1 MIKAPYNFVP
11 LENRAFY
18 PSWANHISQDI
29 PFEDGVSGSIEYT
42 IEAETPIFV
51 RNGYTDRKD
60 PDTKFS
66 QTPDG
71 KYFIPGTSIKGEIRN
86 VLEILSFGKMTQV
99 QDARF
104 GIRDLSNNP
113 EGRFYRQ
120 IIQNVHCGWLYK
132 QLAEDGSEEYLI
144 NDCGEPGRISPEQI
158 DNLCKTNLTQFGLQF
173 SIDRNNADKDTEEYL
188 RSAYYKYKE
197 ILKLNLTDVNKQLD
211 DIEYSLH
218 NRFSGSYD
226 NYGKFITNLDSNG
239 RSGSIVVTGQSSRRE
254 QRYNRQ
260 LDRLKWEG
268 KYYEFVFF
276 ESNTNEKVE
285 SQIIDDFIT
294 IHKNNYDY
302 KNIWKRYLNE
312 GKRVPVFFMRRNGD
326 AGPIDAIGLA
336 YMFRIPTANFIKG
349 AIPIELQSNRRKD
362 LAECIFGTAKESLG
376 QLKGRV
382 NISNAFACGTP
393 NKCNPVTTVL
403 GSPKPSYGPLYAS
416 SGTWNDANAQIKG
429 RKRYPVRTTLL
440 PPNEGTDSQTCKF
453 IPLDQGTSFKG
464 RITFHNLKECEL
476 GALIAA
482 STFNGHP
489 ECCHSIGEAKP
500 LGYGKVKISIDKL
513 SVISI
518 KDIFAKTDD
527 PTQRGTDYYFNKF
540 KDVMTENIGTGWEN
554 SNSIRELCAMARGI
568 DATVN
573 NNNFSY
579 MRMSINRNENEFVL
593 NKSEKKENLPT
604 FSSILDNRVLHITEQ
619 PDTNRLFKQD
629 IDNDIEEEDSQSL
642 AQIDIIETYTVRV
655 PHLIT
660 NRDFCKAEKIISE
673 MKRDING
680 EIRNLADQYQDQ
692 IDKTREN
699 DYSISRDEVIHA
711 FNKTENSVNAL
722 SGHLNDEDKNNLINR
737 MEQHITSFTELSQRY
752 PNHAIEFMEFIS
764 RCNTLI
770 QKIRN
775 YGNGILPF
783 LPNSPFNGTLRA
795 YTGRIDRYIRDN
807 GALTDSDKE
816 IIYNNIIEIYPSINE
831 RERNPRRG
839 SWSTDNMRR
848 NLIQYLGDTRTTQ
861 LIDTLTQQ

>member
-60 PDTKFS
+60 SDTKFS
-66 QTPDG
+66 QTPNG
-71 KYFIPGTSIKGEIRN
+71 QYFIPGTSIKGEIRN

-120 IIQNVHCGWLYK
+120 KIQNVHCGWLYK
-132 QLAEDGSEEYLI
+132 RLAKDGSEEYLI
-144 NDCGEPGRISPEQI
+144 NDCGTPGRIAPEVI
-158 DNLCKTNLTQFGLQF
+158 DEHYGTALAAFGQNLALNRQY
-173 SIDRNNADKDTEEYL
+173 ADNDDEEKL
-188 RSAYYKYKE
+188 RSAYNKYE
-197 ILKLNLTDVNKQLD
+197 NILNISLESQ
-211 DIEYSLH
+211 DIEKRLSGT
-218 NRFSGSYD
+218 FSTVPD
-226 NYGKFITNLDSNG
+226 NYNRIIADFSSNG
-239 RSGSIVVTGQSSRRE
+239 KKGCIVVTGQPSRRE
-254 QRYNRQ
+254 PERR
-260 LDRLKWEG
+260 RG

-312 GKRVPVFFMRRNGD
+312 GKRVPVFFMRRNGNL
-326 AGPIDAIGLA
+326 GPIDAIGLA
-336 YMFRIPTANFIKG
+336 YMFRIPTAKFIKG

-362 LAECIFGTAKESLG
+362 LAECIFGTAKESLK

-382 NISNAFACGTP
+382 NISHAFACGTP
-393 NKCNPVTTVL
+393 NKCGIVTTVL

-482 STFNGHP
+482 LTFNGHP
-489 ECCHSIGEAKP
+489 DCCHSIGEAKP

-527 PTQRGTDYYFNKF
+527 PTQQETDYYFNKF

-554 SNSIRELCAMARGI
+554 SNSIRELCALARGI
-568 DATVN
+568 DKEV

-579 MRMSINRNENEFVL
+579 MRMSTNRNENEFAL
-593 NKSEKKENLPT
+593 NRTVNNENLPL
-604 FSSILDNRVLHITEQ
+604 FSDILKPKTNKTQQIIDNPNTTRKYKHEVDERIKKN
-619 PDTNRLFKQD
+619 DTVYECLELLPLLIKKHD
-629 IDNDIEEEDSQSL
+629 IDSAEERLAVLNESTDI
-642 AQIDIIETYTVRV
+642 
-655 PHLIT
+655 
-660 NRDFCKAEKIISE
+660 KIRE
-673 MKRDING
+673 Q
-680 EIRNLADQYQDQ
+680 ADMYKSQ

-699 DYSISRDEVIHA
+699 DYSTSRDEVVNA
-711 FNKTENSVNAL
+711 FNETAITVNGL
-722 SGHLNDEDKNNLINR
+722 TGQLNDEDRNNIIHR
-737 MEQHITSFTELSQRY
+737 IEQHITSFKELSQRY
-752 PNHAIEFMEFIS
+752 PIHAVEFIEPIG

-770 QKIRN
+770 QRMRN
-775 YGNGILPF
+775 YGSGILPF

-816 IIYNNIIEIYPSINE
+816 LISKNIIDIYPGINE
-831 RERNPRRG
+831 REKHPRRG
-839 SWSTDNMRR
+839 SWSIDSMRR
-848 NLIQYLGDTRTTQ
+848 TLIQYLGDAQTTQ
-861 LIDTLTQQ
+861 LIETLEEQ

>member
-11 LENRAFY
+11 LENKAFY

-51 RNGYTDRKD
+51 RNGYTDREH
-60 PDTKFS
+60 PDSTFS
-66 QTPDG
+66 KTHDG
-71 KYFIPGTSIKGEIRN
+71 KFFIPSTSIKGEIRN

-104 GIRDLSNNP
+104 GIRDLSNTP

-120 IIQNVHCGWLYK
+120 KIQNVHCGWLYK
-132 QLAEDGSEEYLI
+132 RLAEDGSVEYLI
-144 NDCGEPGRISPEQI
+144 NDCGTPGRIAPEVI
-158 DNLCKTNLTQFGLQF
+158 DKHYSTALAAFGQNLALNRQY
-173 SIDRNNADKDTEEYL
+173 ADNDDEEKL
-188 RSAYYKYKE
+188 RSAYNKYE
-197 ILKLNLTDVNKQLD
+197 NILNISLENQ
-211 DIEYSLH
+211 DIEKRLSGT
-218 NRFSGSYD
+218 FSTVPD
-226 NYGKFITNLDSNG
+226 NYNRIIADFSSTGKNG
-239 RSGSIVVTGQSSRRE
+239 CIVVTGQPSKRDPESRR
-254 QRYNRQ
+254 
-260 LDRLKWEG
+260 G

-276 ESNTNEKVE
+276 ESNTNENEKVE

-312 GKRVPVFFMRRNGD
+312 GKRVPVFFMRRNGNL
-326 AGPIDAIGLA
+326 GPIDAIGLA

-362 LAECIFGTAKESLG
+362 LAECIFGTAKESLK

-382 NISNAFACGTP
+382 NISHAFACGTP
-393 NKCNPVTTVL
+393 AECDIVTTIL

-453 IPLDQGTSFKG
+453 KPLDQGTSFKG

-482 STFNGHP
+482 LTFNGHP

-513 SVISI
+513 SVTSI

-527 PTQRGTDYYFNKF
+527 PTQQETDYYFNKF

-568 DATVN
+568 DKEV

-579 MRMSINRNENEFVL
+579 MRMSTNRNENEFAL
-593 NKSEKKENLPT
+593 NRTVNNENLPL
-604 FSSILDNRVLHITEQ
+604 FSDILK
-619 PDTNRLFKQD
+619 PKTNKTQQI
-629 IDNDIEEEDSQSL
+629 IDNPNTTRKYKHEVDERIKKNDTVYECLELLPLLIKKHDLDSAEERLAVLNESTDI
-642 AQIDIIETYTVRV
+642 
-655 PHLIT
+655 
-660 NRDFCKAEKIISE
+660 KIRE
-673 MKRDING
+673 Q
-680 EIRNLADQYQDQ
+680 ADMYKSQ

-699 DYSISRDEVIHA
+699 DYSTSRDEVVNA
-711 FNKTENSVNAL
+711 FNETAITVNGL
-722 SGHLNDEDKNNLINR
+722 TGQLNDEDRNNIIHR
-737 MEQHITSFTELSQRY
+737 IEQHITSFKELSQRY
-752 PNHAIEFMEFIS
+752 PFHAVEFIEPIS

-770 QKIRN
+770 QRIRN
-775 YGNGILPF
+775 YGSGILPF

-795 YTGRIDRYIRDN
+795 YTGRIDRYIREYRV
-807 GALTDSDKE
+807 LTDHDKDL
-816 IIYNNIIEIYPSINE
+816 ICNNIIEIYPSINA
-831 RERNPRRG
+831 REKHPQRG
-839 SWSTDNMRR
+839 SWSIDSMNIA
-848 NLIQYLGDTRTTQ
+848 LIRYLGDIRTSQ
-861 LIDTLTQQ
+861 LIDTLTQH

>member
-11 LENRAFY
+11 LENKAFY

-51 RNGYTDRKD
+51 RNGYTDREH
-60 PDTKFS
+60 PDSTFS
-66 QTPDG
+66 KTHDG
-71 KYFIPGTSIKGEIRN
+71 KFFIPSTSIKGEIRN

-120 IIQNVHCGWLYK
+120 KIQNVHCGWLYK
-132 QLAEDGSEEYLI
+132 RLAKDGSEEYLI
-144 NDCGEPGRISPEQI
+144 NDCGTPGRIAPEVI
-158 DNLCKTNLTQFGLQF
+158 DEHYGTALAAFGQNLALNRQY
-173 SIDRNNADKDTEEYL
+173 ADNDDEEKL
-188 RSAYYKYKE
+188 RSAYNKYE
-197 ILKLNLTDVNKQLD
+197 NILNISLESQ
-211 DIEYSLH
+211 DIEKSLSGT
-218 NRFSGSYD
+218 FSTVPD
-226 NYGKFITNLDSNG
+226 NYNRIIADFSSNG
-239 RSGSIVVTGQSSRRE
+239 KKGCIVVTGQPSRRE
-254 QRYNRQ
+254 PERR
-260 LDRLKWEG
+260 RG

-276 ESNTNEKVE
+276 ESNTNENEKVE

-326 AGPIDAIGLA
+326 DGPIDAIGLA

-382 NISNAFACGTP
+382 NISHAFACGTP
-393 NKCNPVTTVL
+393 NKCGIVTTVL

-482 STFNGHP
+482 LTFNGHP

-527 PTQRGTDYYFNKF
+527 PTQQGTDYYFNKF

-568 DATVN
+568 DANVN

-579 MRMSINRNENEFVL
+579 MRMSTNRNENEFAL
-593 NKSEKKENLPT
+593 NRTVNNENLPL
-604 FSSILDNRVLHITEQ
+604 FSDILK
-619 PDTNRLFKQD
+619 PKTNKTQQI
-629 IDNDIEEEDSQSL
+629 IDNPNTTRKYKHEVDERIKKNDTVYECLELLPLLIKKHDLDSAEERLAVLNESTDI
-642 AQIDIIETYTVRV
+642 
-655 PHLIT
+655 
-660 NRDFCKAEKIISE
+660 KIRE
-673 MKRDING
+673 Q
-680 EIRNLADQYQDQ
+680 ADMYKSQ

-699 DYSISRDEVIHA
+699 DYSTSRDEVVNA
-711 FNKTENSVNAL
+711 FNETAITVNGL
-722 SGHLNDEDKNNLINR
+722 TGQLNDEDRNNIIHR
-737 MEQHITSFTELSQRY
+737 IEQHITSFKELSQRY
-752 PNHAIEFMEFIS
+752 PIHAVEFIEPIG

-770 QKIRN
+770 QRIRN
-775 YGNGILPF
+775 YGSGILPF

-816 IIYNNIIEIYPSINE
+816 LISKNIIDIYPGINE
-831 RERNPRRG
+831 REKHPRRG
-839 SWSTDNMRR
+839 SWSIDSMRR
-848 NLIQYLGDTRTTQ
+848 TLIQYLGDAQTTQ
-861 LIDTLTQQ
+861 LIETLEEQ

>member
-66 QTPDG
+66 QTPNG
-71 KYFIPGTSIKGEIRN
+71 QYFIPGTSIKGEIRN

-120 IIQNVHCGWLYK
+120 KIQNVHCGWLYK
-132 QLAEDGSEEYLI
+132 RLAKDGSEEYLI
-144 NDCGEPGRISPEQI
+144 NDCGTPGRIAPEVI
-158 DNLCKTNLTQFGLQF
+158 DEHYGTALAAFGQNLALNRQY
-173 SIDRNNADKDTEEYL
+173 ADNDDEEKL
-188 RSAYYKYKE
+188 RSAYNKYE
-197 ILKLNLTDVNKQLD
+197 NILNISLESQ
-211 DIEYSLH
+211 DIEKRLSGT
-218 NRFSGSYD
+218 FSTVPD
-226 NYGKFITNLDSNG
+226 NYNRIIADFSSNG
-239 RSGSIVVTGQSSRRE
+239 KKGCIVVTGQPSRRE
-254 QRYNRQ
+254 PERR
-260 LDRLKWEG
+260 RG

-349 AIPIELQSNRRKD
+349 AIPIELESNRRKD

-382 NISNAFACGTP
+382 NISHAFACGTP

-416 SGTWNDANAQIKG
+416 NGTWNDANAQIKG

-482 STFNGHP
+482 LTFNGHP

-527 PTQRGTDYYFNKF
+527 PTQQGTDYYFNKF

-568 DATVN
+568 DANVN

-579 MRMSINRNENEFVL
+579 MRMSINRNENEFAL
-593 NKSEKKENLPT
+593 NRTVNNENLPL
-604 FSSILDNRVLHITEQ
+604 FSDILKPETNETQHIIDN
-619 PDTNRLFKQD
+619 PSTNRKYKQEVDERIKKNDTVYECLELLPLLIKKHDLDSAEERLAVLNESTD
-629 IDNDIEEEDSQSL
+629 I
-642 AQIDIIETYTVRV
+642 
-655 PHLIT
+655 
-660 NRDFCKAEKIISE
+660 KIR
-673 MKRDING
+673 KQ
-680 EIRNLADQYQDQ
+680 ADMYKSQ

-699 DYSISRDEVIHA
+699 DYSTSRDEVVNA
-711 FNKTENSVNAL
+711 FNETAITVNGL
-722 SGHLNDEDKNNLINR
+722 TGQLNDGDRNNLINR
-737 MEQHITSFTELSQRY
+737 IEQRINSFKELSQRY
-752 PNHAIEFMEFIS
+752 PIHATEFIEPID

-770 QKIRN
+770 QRIRN
-775 YGNGILPF
+775 YGHGILTF

>member
-11 LENRAFY
+11 LENKAFY
-18 PSWANHISQDI
+18 PSWTNHISQDI

-42 IEAETPIFV
+42 IEARTPIFV
-51 RNGYTDRKD
+51 RNGYTDREH
-60 PDTKFS
+60 PDSTFS
-66 QTPDG
+66 KTHDG
-71 KYFIPGTSIKGEIRN
+71 KFFIPSTSIKGEIRN

-104 GIRDLSNNP
+104 GIRDLNSKKNP
-113 EGRFYRQ
+113 VAYVEGNFYLDKMKHVQ
-120 IIQNVHCGWLYK
+120 CGWLYK
-132 QLAEDGSEEYLI
+132 RLSQDGNEEYII
-144 NDCGEPGRISPEQI
+144 NDCGVPGRIKPEEI
-158 DNLCKTNLTQFGLQF
+158 DNHYGTALAMFGQNLTLNRQCTNKN
-173 SIDRNNADKDTEEYL
+173 DEEEL
-188 RSAYYKYKE
+188 RSAYYKYKN
-197 ILKLNLTDVNKQLD
+197 ILKISLD
-211 DIEYSLH
+211 NQDI
-218 NRFSGSYD
+218 NNCFCGTFSTVQD
-226 NYGKFITNLDSNG
+226 NYDRLIASFGANGKKG
-239 RSGSIVVTGQSSRRE
+239 CIVVTGQPSKR
-254 QRYNRQ
+254 
-260 LDRLKWEG
+260 DPIKKKG

-276 ESNTNEKVE
+276 ESENEEPIDTNV
-285 SQIIDDFIT
+285 INDFLT

-302 KNIWKRYLNE
+302 EKIWKRYLNE
-312 GKRVPVFFMRRNGD
+312 GRRVPVFFSRKNGNN
-326 AGPIDAIGLA
+326 GPIDSIGLA

-382 NISNAFACGTP
+382 NISHALTCGTP
-393 NKCNPVTTVL
+393 KECDDIVTTVL

-429 RKRYPVRTTLL
+429 RKRYPVRTTIL
-440 PPNEGTDSQTCKF
+440 PPNKGTDSQTCKF

-482 STFNGHP
+482 LTFNGHP

-527 PTQRGTDYYFNKF
+527 PTQQETDYYFNKF

-568 DATVN
+568 DEEV

-579 MRMSINRNENEFVL
+579 MRMSTNRNENEFAL

-604 FSSILDNRVLHITEQ
+604 FSSILNNRVLHITER

-642 AQIDIIETYTVRV
+642 ARIDVIETYTVRV

-680 EIRNLADQYQDQ
+680 KIRNLADQYQDQ
-692 IDKTREN
+692 IDKIREN
-699 DYSISRDEVIHA
+699 DYSTSRDEIIRA
-711 FNKTENSVNAL
+711 FNMTDNIVNGL
-722 SGHLNDEDKNNLINR
+722 NGQLNDEDRNNLINR
-737 MEQHITSFTELSQRY
+737 IEQHINSFTELSQRY
-752 PNHAIEFMEFIS
+752 PNHAIEFMELIG

-770 QKIRN
+770 QRIRN

-783 LPNSPFNGTLRA
+783 LPISPFKGTLKA
-795 YTGRIDRYIRDN
+795 YTGKIDKYLREYRV
-807 GALTDSDKE
+807 LTDHDKDL
-816 IIYNNIIEIYPSINE
+816 IYNNIIEIYPSINA
-831 RERNPRRG
+831 REKHPKRG
-839 SWSTDNMRR
+839 SWSIDSMNNT
-848 NLIQYLGDTRTTQ
+848 LIRYLGDTRTTQ

>member
-66 QTPDG
+66 QTPNG
-71 KYFIPGTSIKGEIRN
+71 QYFIPGTSIKGEIRN

-144 NDCGEPGRISPEQI
+144 NDCGTPGRIAPEVI
-158 DNLCKTNLTQFGLQF
+158 DEHYGTALAAFGQNLALNRQY
-173 SIDRNNADKDTEEYL
+173 ADNDDEEKL
-188 RSAYYKYKE
+188 RSAYNKYE
-197 ILKLNLTDVNKQLD
+197 NILNISLESQ
-211 DIEYSLH
+211 DIEKRLSGT
-218 NRFSGSYD
+218 FSTVPD
-226 NYGKFITNLDSNG
+226 NYNRIIADFSSNG
-239 RSGSIVVTGQSSRRE
+239 KKGCIVVTGQPSRRE
-254 QRYNRQ
+254 PERR
-260 LDRLKWEG
+260 RG

-312 GKRVPVFFMRRNGD
+312 GKRVPVFFMRRNGNL
-326 AGPIDAIGLA
+326 GPIDAIGLA

-362 LAECIFGTAKESLG
+362 LAECIFGTAKESLK

-382 NISNAFACGTP
+382 NISHAFACGTP
-393 NKCNPVTTVL
+393 NKCGIVTTVL

-416 SGTWNDANAQIKG
+416 SSTWNDANAQIKG

-482 STFNGHP
+482 LTFNGHP
-489 ECCHSIGEAKP
+489 DCCHSIGEAKP

-527 PTQRGTDYYFNKF
+527 PTQQETDYYFNKF

-579 MRMSINRNENEFVL
+579 MRMSINRNENEFAL
-593 NKSEKKENLPT
+593 NRTVNNENLPL
-604 FSSILDNRVLHITEQ
+604 FSDILKPE
-619 PDTNRLFKQD
+619 TNETQQI
-629 IDNDIEEEDSQSL
+629 IDNPSTTRKYKHEVDERIKKNDTVYECLELLPLLIKKHDLDSAEERLVVLNESTDI
-642 AQIDIIETYTVRV
+642 
-655 PHLIT
+655 
-660 NRDFCKAEKIISE
+660 KIR
-673 MKRDING
+673 KQ
-680 EIRNLADQYQDQ
+680 ADMYKSQ

-699 DYSISRDEVIHA
+699 DYSTSRDEVVNA
-711 FNKTENSVNAL
+711 FNETAITVNGL
-722 SGHLNDEDKNNLINR
+722 TGQLNDEDRNNIIHR
-737 MEQHITSFTELSQRY
+737 IEQHMTSFKELSQRY
-752 PNHAIEFMEFIS
+752 PIHAVEFIEPIG

-770 QKIRN
+770 QRIRN
-775 YGNGILPF
+775 YGSGILPF

-861 LIDTLTQQ
+861 LINTLTPQ